1 MAGAALLAP
10 LLSGLM
16 AMAMAMAM
24 ASPAAAAAVQDRCE
38 SWQPGSHASQRTD
51 VTVDVH
57 DNGYRIDNSLP
68 YRTLT
73 RMKRAGANGGVVL
86 GLTRAESRVAV
97 SVEGTIIGDP
107 ETGTE
112 CLRPLVNVS
121 LSYEPIVIYVG
132 REFEPGS
139 CAYREILAHEMRHLK
154 AYVDYLPKV
163 ESRVLD
169 RMAQRFDGRP
179 VVAPR
184 GQALHRVQQELDR
197 TWMPF
202 LKRQMAT
209 AKARQAAI
217 DSPKE
222 YARLGKVCRGEVQS
236 LIGSTRRSRS

>member
-1 MAGAALLAP
+1 MAKAALLAP
-10 LLSGLM
+10 LLSCLMGM
-16 AMAMAMAM
+16 AMANP
-24 ASPAAAAAVQDRCE
+24 ASAATPAAERCE
-38 SWQPGSHASQRTD
+38 SWQAGSHASQRTD
-51 VTVDVH
+51 VKVDVY

-73 RMKRAGANGGVVL
+73 RMKRAAADGGFVL

-97 SVEGTIIGDP
+97 SVEGTIIGDLA
-107 ETGTE
+107 TGTE

-132 REFEPGS
+132 REFEPGT

-163 ESRVLD
+163 ERRVLD

-179 VVAPR
+179 VVAPQ
-184 GQALHRVQQELDR
+184 GQALRRVQQELDR

-202 LKRQMAT
+202 LKREMAA
-209 AKARQAAI
+209 AKARQAGI

-236 LIGSTRRSRS
+236 LIGSTRRSNS

>member
-1 MAGAALLAP
+1 MAAAALRVP
-10 LLSGLM
+10 LLSCLTAMTM
-16 AMAMAMAM
+16 AAAT
-24 ASPAAAAAVQDRCE
+24 PAAAASPVPDRCE

-51 VTVDVH
+51 VKVDVH

-73 RMKRAGANGGVVL
+73 RMKRPGAKGGFVL

-97 SVEGTIIGDP
+97 GIEGTIIGDP

-112 CLRPLVNVS
+112 CLRPLVQVT

-202 LKRQMAT
+202 LKREMAQ

-236 LIGSTRRSRS
+236 LIGSPRRSRS

>member
-1 MAGAALLAP
+1 MARAALLAP
-10 LLSGLM
+10 LLCCLM
-16 AMAMAMAM
+16 AMAAT
-24 ASPAAAAAVQDRCE
+24 SPAAAASPVPDRCE
-38 SWQPGSHASQRTD
+38 SWQPGPHANQRTD
-51 VTVDVH
+51 VKVEAY

-73 RMKRAGANGGVVL
+73 RMKRAAADGGFVL

-107 ETGTE
+107 ATGTE

-132 REFEPGS
+132 REFEPGT

-179 VVAPR
+179 VVAPQ
-184 GQALHRVQQELDR
+184 GQALRRVQQELDR

-202 LKRQMAT
+202 LKRAMAE
-209 AKARQAAI
+209 AKTRQAAI

-236 LIGSTRRSRS
+236 LIGSTRRSTS

>member
-16 AMAMAMAM
+16 AMAMTL
-24 ASPAAAAAVQDRCE
+24 ASPAATAAPAADRCE

-51 VTVDVH
+51 VKVDVH

-73 RMKRAGANGGVVL
+73 RMKRPGANGGVVL

-107 ETGTE
+107 ETDTE

-184 GQALHRVQQELDR
+184 GQALQRVQQELDR

-202 LKRQMAT
+202 LKREMAQ

>member
-1 MAGAALLAP
+1 MARAAALLAP
-10 LLSGLM
+10 LLSCLM
-16 AMAMAMAM
+16 AMTTAMAN
-24 ASPAAAAAVQDRCE
+24 PAAAAAPAQGRCE

-51 VTVDVH
+51 VKVDVY

-73 RMKRAGANGGVVL
+73 RMKRAGADGGFVL

-112 CLRPLVNVS
+112 CLRPLIAVS

-132 REFEPGS
+132 REFEPGT

-154 AYVDYLPKV
+154 AYIDYLPKV
-163 ESRVLD
+163 ERRVLD
-169 RMAQRFDGRP
+169 RMARRFDGRP
-179 VVAPR
+179 VLAPQ

-202 LKRQMAT
+202 LKRAMAE

>member
-1 MAGAALLAP
+1 MARAALLATM
-10 LLSGLM
+10 LVGLM
-16 AMAMAMAM
+16 AMAA
-24 ASPAAAAAVQDRCE
+24 PAAAASALQERCE
-38 SWQPGSHASQRTD
+38 SWQPASHDSQRTD
-51 VTVDVH
+51 VKVDAH

-73 RMKRAGANGGVVL
+73 RMKRAAADGGFVL

-97 SVEGTIIGDP
+97 SVKGTIVGDP

-112 CLRPLVNVS
+112 CLRPLIGVS

-132 REFEPGS
+132 REFAPGS

-163 ESRVLD
+163 ERRVLD

-179 VVAPR
+179 VVAPQ
-184 GQALHRVQQELDR
+184 GQALRRVQQELDR

-202 LKRQMAT
+202 LKREMAQ

-222 YARLGKVCRGEVQS
+222 YARLSKVCRGEVQS